1 MRGKAYINGADMWD
15 TWGAVLGKGAYEALL
30 TPAPVKEVISSK
42 SRLEHGKQVIASNM
56 RVDERDLTLSVFV
69 CGKTR
74 LDFLLKYRAFVDQ
87 ISSGVIALKI
97 TDLKTTYHLS
107 YLSCSSYGDY
117 GQTKAKLVL
126 KLNEPNPKN
135 REAF

>member
-15 TWGAVLGKGAYEALL
+15 TWGAVLGKGAYESLL
-30 TPAPVKEVISSK
+30 TPAPVKESISNK
-42 SRLEHGKQVIASNM
+42 SRIEHGKQVIASNM
-56 RVDERDLTLSVFV
+56 RVDERDLTISVFV

-74 LDFLLKYRAFVDQ
+74 LDFLLKYKAFVDQ
-87 ISSGVIALKI
+87 LQSGVIALKV
-97 TDLKTTYHLS
+97 TDLKTTYNLL

-117 GQTKAKLVL
+117 GQNKAKLIL

-135 REAF
+135 REVF